1 MRGFICPG
9 IDILV
14 AVAASERDRRSGAL
28 TWAARFARSASA
40 RAETTFTP
48 SRNRAWSRRRV
59 RSSTSQRTSSWGRAR
74 GVGSSV
80 SMSSNGSAP
89 APQRGR
95 MTAGATARLARTRP
109 SVGPSA
115 HAQPRTSRRRRP
127 SSASTA
133 SAAARGA
140 WKCASLAR
148 APLCVSRKSAMTLG
162 AWLGGALQTALRPRC
177 SPRPGRLRC
186 LRGRGGP
193 WPP

>member
-1 MRGFICPG
+1 MRGFMCPG

-14 AVAASERDRRSGAL
+14 AVAASERDRRAPSGGG

-80 SMSSNGSAP
+80 SITSSNTSAL
-89 APQRGR
+89 APQHG
-95 MTAGATARLARTRP
+95 TTIAGSTARLASTRP

-115 HAQPRTSRRRRP
+115 QAQPLTSSTRSL

-140 WKCASLAR
+140 WPGVLSAKGAS
-148 APLCVSRKSAMTLG
+148 VSSSRSGAAAISRLTKAAVACGTSSAS
-162 AWLGGALQTALRPRC
+162 ALRRRQPENC
-177 SPRPGRLRC
+177 
-186 LRGRGGP
+186 
-193 WPP
+193 